1 MVLTPWQRVSGK
13 FPARC
18 FTPKVTAVQNTA
30 FTLIAVKR
38 ICNGVYEEDS
48 FIISAVNIVEAVNR
62 ATELLEAVAK
72 EFGAEKW
79 SIWDVGI
86 IEQNVF

>member
-1 MVLTPWQRVSGK
+1 MTSMG
-13 FPARC
+13 
-18 FTPKVTAVQNTA
+18 
-30 FTLIAVKR
+30 
-38 ICNGVYEEDS
+38 
-48 FIISAVNIVEAVNR
+48 IISAVNIVEAVNR
-62 ATELLEAVAK
+62 ATELLETVAK